1 MPLAALGMALL
12 TSRRLHLQRHRR
24 AVGPAVHSTTS
35 PPTPLAKL
43 PLMQP
48 STRRSS
54 LHAQPERAAQPGLR
68 IARHRRPSAPRSA
81 ADWPHSSRRCCGRCG
96 AGSRCA
102 PQRAEHARRR
112 GRLLLGS
119 QLQEAPERGG
129 VVAGMEEQ
137 RAAELARGA
146 HDGAHDERRQPGGAE
161 RRRGRQPGGAEHGRA
176 RAKAKVDWAA
186 VHERAQH
193 GAVHSRTEGAFES
206 CGHRCWRR
214 RGRLREGRRRIHR
227 RSDRR

>member
-24 AVGPAVHSTTS
+24 AVGPAVHSMTS

-112 GRLLLGS
+112 GRLLCPRRLGPRPTPRPPTMEPRRYNVHP
-119 QLQEAPERGG
+119 QAPRARRCAAPHMQTRAAQTPLMPPEPMKRPHHTLRGG
-129 VVAGMEEQ
+129 
-137 RAAELARGA
+137 
-146 HDGAHDERRQPGGAE
+146 
-161 RRRGRQPGGAEHGRA
+161 RRRGRR
-176 RAKAKVDWAA
+176 R
-186 VHERAQH
+186 
-193 GAVHSRTEGAFES
+193 
-206 CGHRCWRR
+206 GHR
-214 RGRLREGRRRIHR
+214 RGRWAHPRLRQRSIGLRTDRRRPR
-227 RSDRR
+227 PP